1 MESDTPEE
9 CGTTRNTDGS
19 VAFSEVEKVAR
30 RWMIDFLFISVC
42 RLFKEEKYLEFTQ
55 SLKSLEAMI
64 EGSQKIGKDEKT
76 KIELCGFLSR
86 IVNGKKLAV
95 QFEHNKQ
102 VTPLMSA
109 LSIWESISDVLIDK
123 DTYEKIKNL
132 LFIQSIGVC
141 LQQGSDTMASW
152 VLKWLMDEC
161 QITENL
167 KMKLSVIVNKK
178 DAYHPFLVQFSFNHL
193 VESVKAF
200 LDSFLEVHPSDFLLT
215 AASKVVLTCQEAGME
230 ESKEDQDVS
239 ESDILNGEGLKRQKK
254 KRLLPNHASLWKPES
269 SKKPSGKVLG
279 GNSDIRVIH
288 SIRWSTPLKN
298 LKILASSENTVR
310 TRKEKTK
317 WLFEEDKNLRRGV
330 LRHGEGKWSKILQEF
345 DFQSRTAVMLKDRW
359 RTLKKKQEKAEE
371 RILPNDASLWKPL
384 SCKKPSG
391 ETIGRNSG
399 IRVTSSTTFSSEST
413 VTTRK
418 ERTKWLFEEDKNLR
432 RGVLRHG
439 EGKWSKI
446 LQEFDF
452 QNRTAVML
460 KDRWR
465 TLKKKREK
473 VARPHELPT

>member
-9 CGTTRNTDGS
+9 CGTTRNTDGR

-86 IVNGKKLAV
+86 IVNGTKLAV

-109 LSIWESISDVLIDK
+109 LSIWESISDVVIDK
-123 DTYEKIKNL
+123 ATYEKIKNL

-152 VLKWLMDEC
+152 VLKWLMEEC

-178 DAYHPFLVQFSFNHL
+178 DAYHPFL
-193 VESVKAF
+193 
-200 LDSFLEVHPSDFLLT
+200 
-215 AASKVVLTCQEAGME
+215 
-230 ESKEDQDVS
+230 
-239 ESDILNGEGLKRQKK
+239 
-254 KRLLPNHASLWKPES
+254 
-269 SKKPSGKVLG
+269 
-279 GNSDIRVIH
+279 
-288 SIRWSTPLKN
+288 
-298 LKILASSENTVR
+298 
-310 TRKEKTK
+310 
-317 WLFEEDKNLRRGV
+317 
-330 LRHGEGKWSKILQEF
+330 
-345 DFQSRTAVMLKDRW
+345 
-359 RTLKKKQEKAEE
+359 
-371 RILPNDASLWKPL
+371 
-384 SCKKPSG
+384 
-391 ETIGRNSG
+391 
-399 IRVTSSTTFSSEST
+399 
-413 VTTRK
+413 
-418 ERTKWLFEEDKNLR
+418 TKWLFEEDKNLR

-473 VARPHELPT
+473 TKWLFEEDKNLRRGVLRHGEGKWSKILQEFDFQNRTAVMLKDRWRTLKKNQEKVARPHELPT